1 MPMVKRGT
9 RGHAN
14 LTSIIVLVG
23 LLVAGVWIWKKL
35 PPDTQDYVVDQIV
48 PMAVGGAVFGSIVL
62 LMTRSL
68 TLRATR
74 RRERNRLITAF
85 QRETILSKKLD
96 LSFALMEGNA
106 YQTEGLDT
114 VGPDLKDLW
123 CTTLQRAVGNEQH
136 RVRGMAASHLGALQ
150 DQSVVPLLLKALED
164 DHPYVRACAALG
176 LGRLRAI
183 DACEHLKTVME
194 HDWDQTVRGRAREAL
209 ERIRR

>member
-1 MPMVKRGT
+1 MAERGA
-9 RGHAN
+9 RGQAN

-48 PMAVGGAVFGSIVL
+48 PVAAGGAVIGSIL
-62 LMTRSL
+62 LVVTRNI
-68 TLRATR
+68 TRRAAR
-74 RRERNRLITAF
+74 RRERDRLITAF
-85 QRETILSKKLD
+85 QRETNPSKKLD

-106 YQTEGLDT
+106 YRTEGLDT

-123 CTTLQRAVGNEQH
+123 GTTLQQAVGDEQH
-136 RVRGMAASHLGALQ
+136 RIRGMAASHLGALQ

-176 LGRLRAI
+176 LGRLRAK
-183 DACEHLKTVME
+183 DARERLARLAN
-194 HDWDQTVRGRAREAL
+194 DDGDQTVRGRAREAL
-209 ERIRR
+209 ERLET

>member
-1 MPMVKRGT
+1 MMERDA

-35 PPDTQDYVVDQIV
+35 PPDTQEYVVDQIV
-48 PMAVGGAVFGSIVL
+48 PMAAGGVIIGSIVVVVIRNL
-62 LMTRSL
+62 TR
-68 TLRATR
+68 RAAQ
-74 RRERNRLITAF
+74 RRERDRLITAF
-85 QRETILSKKLD
+85 QRETVPSKKLD
-96 LSFALMEGNA
+96 LSFALMECNA
-106 YQTEGLDT
+106 YRTDGLDT

-123 CTTLQRAVGNEQH
+123 CTTLQQAVGDEQH

-150 DQSVVPLLLKALED
+150 DESVVPLLLKALED

-176 LGRLRAI
+176 LGRLRAV
-183 DACEHLKTVME
+183 DARERLKTVME

-209 ERIRR
+209 ERIRG